1 MSKYFGFITSA
12 KYCAALC
19 LICCAAFV
27 GCNDED
33 DFVMPVDDEE
43 ASVASDDSEYDT
55 WVQNFTE
62 EMKKSGAVGADGVVS
77 TQGVGATTGAVPAFN
92 FASAATTGAIPAFN
106 FGAAASS
113 TTGAVPAFNFNVVA
127 AGTTA
132 SAPAFNFSA
141 ATAGTTA
148 STPAFNFNLVAEKA
162 EAERK
167 AAEEKA
173 AAEKAA
179 AEKAE
184 AERIAAE
191 EKAAA
196 EKAAAEKAEA
206 ERVAAEK
213 AEAERIAAEE
223 KAAAEKAEAERVA
236 AEKAEAE
243 RIAAEK
249 AEAERI
255 AAEKAEAERIAAEEK
270 AAAEKAEAE
279 RVAAEKA
286 EAERIAAEKAE
297 AERIAAEEKAAA
309 EKAEAERVAAEKAEA
324 ERIAA
329 EKAEAERIAAE
340 EKAAAEKAEA
350 ERVAAEKAEAER
362 VAAEK
367 AEAER
372 KAAEEASAAEAE
384 GEAAPATEGE
394 GETAPAAE
402 GEGETAPA
410 AEGEGEAVPAAE
422 GEGEG
427 APDAEGEGET
437 APDAEAEGE
446 GEAVPAE
453 PPAEENTTAF
463 FFSEVNGAYSES
475 VEELPSAANLESA
488 IDSLIESLERDID
501 DLEMI
506 PNFEDGVLGVRR
518 DANAL
523 AVVAMTLGVSDYDAP
538 VCGSVSGMMAAA
550 AELARAETVAD
561 VKKAYQSLL
570 AAREKP
576 GAAKELDWAKVA
588 DLSPLMKYALPSL
601 TTEVKRLARNEK
613 TFLRGKNTKKVIDD
627 STIIVAIA
635 LGCREN
641 VGETLA
647 PDEDE
652 LWREYCERLAAA
664 SLEFNKQANAVAAKE
679 GSFDDMK
686 AAFEAVDDTCNSTC
700 HETFGGSLTE

>member
-255 AAEKAEAERIAAEEK
+255 AAE
-270 AAAEKAEAE
+270 
-279 RVAAEKA
+279 
-286 EAERIAAEKAE
+286 
-297 AERIAAEEKAAA
+297 EKAAA

-384 GEAAPATEGE
+384 GEAAPAT
-394 GETAPAAE
+394 E